1 MADEAT
7 IKKLEK
13 ELLKKAEEAKKKQ
26 DEFYEAADKIKLT
39 ENEINF
45 LKDELENERRK
56 STADQGRIKKF
67 EQVLN

>member
-13 ELLKKAEEAKKKQ
+13 ELLKKAEEAKRKQ

>member
-13 ELLKKAEEAKKKQ
+13 ELLKKAEKKKKKQ

>member
-1 MADEAT
+1 M
-7 IKKLEK
+7 KPQSKNQK
-13 ELLKKAEEAKKKQ
+13 RSFSRRLKKQKKKQ

>member
-56 STADQGRIKKF
+56 TTADQGRIKKF